1 MSSVSIPMEVL
12 SCYYD
17 YGAVVVLRTQ
27 MASTQ
32 SEGSTTQSSSTE
44 QEMGPVDVV
53 VAAGAELEVEVARAD
68 VEDTGTQTRF
78 RHPQRTLSHTWLTF
92 KQSASAVQGNRS
104 AGTKVEVEAG
114 RRDDCGRSLGVMI
127 GVEVISIEEELLEGV
142 LVETTSP
149 VEISLELGVA
159 LDDTEVEPEGVGVVL
174 SMGVE
179 IKVLDS
185 SLEELTGVE
194 SDDDGVEEEGVDDAE
209 VEGVPGVVGVSV
221 LEVMIVK
228 NDEGVDDGDE
238 GEGLNSVELQ
248 LAGVVEAPRD
258 DEVLHFLLASA
269 VWDERRA
276 RTPTSRNDDIIVTSK
291 MLDLLLKSD
300 GWNRRNNEHKI
311 KKKDQT

>member
-1 MSSVSIPMEVL
+1 
-12 SCYYD
+12 
-17 YGAVVVLRTQ
+17 
-27 MASTQ
+27 
-32 SEGSTTQSSSTE
+32 
-44 QEMGPVDVV
+44 MGPVDVV
-53 VAAGAELEVEVARAD
+53 VAAGAELEVEVARVD

-92 KQSASAVQGNRS
+92 KQSESAVQGNRS

-114 RRDDCGRSLGVMI
+114 RRDDAGRSLGV
-127 GVEVISIEEELLEGV
+127 GVGVITIEEELVEGV
-142 LVETTSP
+142 LVETSL

-159 LDDTEVEPEGVGVVL
+159 LDDTEVESDGVGVVL

-185 SLEELTGVE
+185 SLEELIGVE
-194 SDDDGVEEEGVDDAE
+194 SDDEGVEGEGVDDAE

-238 GEGLNSVELQ
+238 GEGLNTVELPVQ
-248 LAGVVEAPRD
+248 LAGVVETPR

-269 VWDERRA
+269 VCERRV
-276 RTPTSRNDDIIVTSK
+276 RTPTSKNDDTIVTSK
-291 MLDLLLKSD
+291 MLDLVLKSD
-300 GWNRRNNEHKI
+300 GVEQAK
-311 KKKDQT
+311 Q

>member
-1 MSSVSIPMEVL
+1 MSSVRIPIEVL

-32 SEGSTTQSSSTE
+32 AQRFRTPSRQSEGATRQSSSTE
-44 QEMGPVDVV
+44 QKMGPVDVV
-53 VAAGAELEVEVARAD
+53 IAAGAELEVGVARVD

-78 RHPQRTLSHTWLTF
+78 RHPHRTLSHTWLMF

-142 LVETTSP
+142 LVETSL

-159 LDDTEVEPEGVGVVL
+159 LDDTEVESEGVGVVL
-174 SMGVE
+174 STGVE

-185 SLEELTGVE
+185 SVEELTGVE
-194 SDDDGVEEEGVDDAE
+194 SDDDGVEEEGVNNAE

-248 LAGVVEAPRD
+248 LAGVVETPKD

-269 VWDERRA
+269 V
-276 RTPTSRNDDIIVTSK
+276 
-291 MLDLLLKSD
+291 
-300 GWNRRNNEHKI
+300 
-311 KKKDQT
+311 